1 LDDELEN
8 VIKMDYNPQK
18 QNVFSYLGDLRKAVR
33 RLHEL
38 GERLPVSGRI
48 ELPDSYIRS
57 RLVRAARQVP
67 VYKPVIDALLI
78 LPPMEKWA
86 NITSD
91 ALYHQ
96 LEAVCANELSVYAP
110 TQVPT
115 DGLHAN
121 AAYVKPTRTNQ
132 NKQAKDSPG
141 EGQCFNFAKG
151 KACRQNPCN
160 FSHSSSPEQKN
171 VTSQP
176 NNPPPTP
183 QRSHSNAPAGTPA
196 TAPTNK
202 CNKCGGPHPSKSCSV
217 RSACTWC
224 GKIGHLEQ
232 MCNSKKSGKPQVF
245 LSQEG
250 GQLWLL

>member
-1 LDDELEN
+1 MYDIGLLFKRLVEVLEQITICSLDDELEN

-78 LPPMEKWA
+78 LPMEKWA
-86 NITSD
+86 TITSD
-91 ALYHQ
+91 TLYHQ

-110 TQVPT
+110 AQMAT

-121 AAYVKPTRTNQ
+121 AAYVKPARTTQ
-132 NKQAKDSPG
+132 NKQTKASPG
-141 EGQCFNFAKG
+141 DGQCFNFAKG

-160 FSHSSSPEQKN
+160 FSHSASPEQKN
-171 VTSQP
+171 VASSSFTSS
-176 NNPPPTP
+176 
-183 QRSHSNAPAGTPA
+183 QRSFSNTPVGTPGP
-196 TAPTNK
+196 TPTNK
-202 CNKCGGPHPSKSCSV
+202 WWENWSPRTSV
-217 RSACTWC
+217 
-224 GKIGHLEQ
+224 
-232 MCNSKKSGKPQVF
+232 
-245 LSQEG
+245 
-250 GQLWLL
+250 